1 MVERHWDLEPDK
13 RRSGVAVP
21 PPYMLF
27 SVEGPMT
34 DDRAWATAVR
44 RARDNG
50 LCVASGPTG
59 PGRGRASVVL

>member
-34 DDRAWATAVR
+34 DDRAWATVLL
-44 RARDNG
+44 G
-50 LCVASGPTG
+50 LVAFGI
-59 PGRGRASVVL
+59 SVWGYFKW